1 MPQRD
6 ALCAVIAGLPVVTI
20 DVAGECLFCI
30 EALQLACSSEEVEIK
45 CFPVVFDRFAVENN
59 MALGQDSAGTKR
71 TELLAFIQDTCEA
84 GVSIAK
90 SGVGQAELC
99 DGRNV
104 GMLECIWLPN
114 VLADR
119 THVWQAKMGHSVVCF
134 GQGPLVEVSA
144 KIT

>member
-6 ALCAVIAGLPVVTI
+6 TLRTMVVRLPVITI
-20 DVAGECLFCI
+20 YVAGECLLSV

-114 VLADR
+114 VLGDR

-134 GQGPLVEVSA
+134 CQGPLVEVSA